1 MKQKVILQC
10 TRHWIHCLSIYLSF
24 MEYLGN
30 LNTNNTTGV
39 TYGAA
44 TAYPSG
50 KLGFT
55 SGVHV
60 AQALVFCAVLVKQ
73 EQSDSPSILKTQV
86 EIDSAY
92 NNFSHRKHN
101 TCETLS

>member
-1 MKQKVILQC
+1 MKQKVRLQC

-30 LNTNNTTGV
+30 FSTNNTTGV

-50 KLGFT
+50 KLGF
-55 SGVHV
+55 SFGVHV
-60 AQALVFCAVLVKQ
+60 AQTLVFCAVLVKQ
-73 EQSDSPSILKTQV
+73 EQSDSPSIFKDMGRDRQC
-86 EIDSAY
+86 I
-92 NNFSHRKHN
+92 
-101 TCETLS
+101 

>member
-1 MKQKVILQC
+1 
-10 TRHWIHCLSIYLSF
+10 

-30 LNTNNTTGV
+30 FSTNNTTGV

-60 AQALVFCAVLVKQ
+60 AQALTMK
-73 EQSDSPSILKTQV
+73 
-86 EIDSAY
+86 AY
-92 NNFSHRKHN
+92 LYW
-101 TCETLS
+101 TT